1 MTIYLRNDG
10 ATPANN
16 LTLTLENGS
25 RLFSSNYFGLG
36 TLDPSAS
43 GTTTVG
49 VNVAGT
55 MKGGNYL
62 VEILAT
68 YTDDNGVAYNS
79 TLPLELTIYAPAS
92 ILSLKTAVIGLGI
105 AIIAVAAYVVY
116 TIRFKRPK

>member
-1 MTIYLRNDG
+1 
-10 ATPANN
+10 
-16 LTLTLENGS
+16 
-25 RLFSSNYFGLG
+25 
-36 TLDPSAS
+36 
-43 GTTTVG
+43 
-49 VNVAGT
+49 VAGT

-105 AIIAVAAYVVY
+105 AIVAVAAYVVY